1 MKILLTLM
9 LVLLS
14 SCMSNPRHFSFGFN
28 HSAAKATVKIMN
40 RAQTGAG
47 TGVVIYSSPGFSKIL
62 TNAHVCRILDSGG
75 TVVSRDV
82 SSYVLSYTISNLHDL
97 CLITVS
103 DDFNVSTQIAEV
115 SPSFLDEA
123 TISGH
128 PHAFPLVVTKGH
140 FSDSQ
145 YIQILEGFRDCTEA
159 EKINPDTGLFCALM
173 GHLPIVAVKKA
184 RLVSATIMAGSS
196 GSGVYNADGELAGLV
211 FAGSEGLSY
220 AFIVPLEY
228 IQTFLTVELTRLTA
242 KFPNSAESQTT
253 QSKFYKPSKER
264 VLNTCYLAVTDNQ
277 RETCAIILSD
287 IWL

>member
-14 SCMSNPRHFSFGFN
+14 SCMSNPSHFSLGFN

-40 RAQTGAG
+40 RSQTGAG
-47 TGVVIYSSPGFSKIL
+47 TGVVIYSSPAFSKIL
-62 TNAHVCRILDSGG
+62 TNAHVCRMLDTGG
-75 TVVSRDV
+75 TVASREQT
-82 SSYVLSYTISNLHDL
+82 SYVLSYTISELHDL

-103 DDFNVSTQIAEV
+103 DDFKISTTIAEA

-145 YIQILEGFRDCTEA
+145 YIQILEGYRDCTDA
-159 EKINPDTGLFCALM
+159 ERANPDTGLFCALM
-173 GHLPIVAVKKA
+173 GHLPVVAIKKA

-228 IQTFLTVELTRLTA
+228 IQTFLTIELTRLTA
-242 KFPNSAESQTT
+242 KFPNSSDSQTA
-253 QSKFYKPSKER
+253 QSKFYKPTKER
-264 VLNTCYLAVTDNQ
+264 VVNTCNLAVTENQ
-277 RETCAIILSD
+277 LETCALILSD